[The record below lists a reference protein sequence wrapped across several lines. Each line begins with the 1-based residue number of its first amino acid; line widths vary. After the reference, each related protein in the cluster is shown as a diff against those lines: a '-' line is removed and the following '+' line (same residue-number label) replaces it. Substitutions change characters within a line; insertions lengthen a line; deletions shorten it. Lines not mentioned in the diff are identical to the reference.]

1 MQKIF
6 IACNSQDEDI
16 QENGLSCLREVA
28 VQEYESVEFY
38 FKTICETTANAANS
52 PSNKVGAQAYEFWT
66 THAEVE
72 LERKTKGT
80 VYKKYIDNC
89 KNELMPLVFSGLLKI
104 NFEEDEDDEVWGHS
118 LSAACCLK
126 ILAQLLKDDVM
137 DPVVQFVAANI
148 MQADWKN
155 KYASLMAL
163 GSITDGPDKQ

>member
-1 MQKIF
+1 M
-6 IACNSQDEDI
+6 
-16 QENGLSCLREVA
+16 REVA

-66 THAEVE
+66 TLAEVE

-104 NFEEDEDDEVWGHS
+104 NFEEDEDDEKVKGGSASSSSSAGGGGAGLGLATVGADHS
-118 LSAACCLK
+118 VRLFRVTLR
-126 ILAQLLKDDVM
+126 
-137 DPVVQFVAANI
+137 
-148 MQADWKN
+148 
-155 KYASLMAL
+155 
-163 GSITDGPDKQ
+163 